1 MKGSL
6 FAVLA
11 LALVGANAQAERYIL
26 KNPTSS
32 LVTAQAIKSFEFGKD
47 KYVVVNAPRFSS
59 FEASL
64 SQSAEEVM
72 IDYKIGVPATR
83 PGKQVQDS
91 KGAWWWDEKPTKA
104 WHPGKMKYDE
114 LPADRDGRERIVA
127 VLDTGV
133 DYNHKALKDHVWT
146 NTKEIAG
153 NGVDDDGNGY
163 VDDVHGYD
171 FEGNDSDPMDGDAHG
186 THCAGVIAGG
196 LDDASGAR
204 GVAPGAKV
212 MAVRIIGNEQTGFM
226 SDAVEGIKYAV
237 DNGATV
243 LSNSWRVYR
252 SWSSYNPSDENVEL
266 MRKAIEYA
274 GSKGAVFVAAAGNE
288 SKNMDSMKDDPMW
301 PGGYEGLANLVVV
314 AASDADDQPAYFS
327 NYGIGHVMVAAPG
340 SDIISTVPGNKWQSM
355 SGTSMATPLVAGSI
369 ARGLGAGFGPEKAIA
384 KMMDTSLRSDSWKS
398 KVKAGGTIQLVDYL
412 RD

>member
-6 FAVLA
+6 LAVVA

-26 KNPTSS
+26 KNPNP
-32 LVTAQAIKSFEFGKD
+32 LVAAQGIKKFEFGND
-47 KYVVVNAPRFSS
+47 TYVVVNAPRFSGL
-59 FEASL
+59 EASL
-64 SQSAEEVM
+64 AESAEKVM
-72 IDYKIGVPATR
+72 VDYKIGLPAVQ
-83 PGKQVQDS
+83 PGKQKQDTA
-91 KGAWWWDEKPTKA
+91 GAWWWDDKPAKA
-104 WHPGKMKYDE
+104 WHPTKLKYDE
-114 LPADRDGRERIVA
+114 LPAERDGRERIVA

-133 DYNHKALKDHVWT
+133 DYNHKALKDHMWV
-146 NTKEIAG
+146 NTKEIPG
-153 NGVDDDGNGY
+153 NGIDDDGNGY
-163 VDDVHGYD
+163 VDDVYGYD

-186 THCAGVIAGG
+186 THCAGVIAGS

-212 MAVRIIGNEQTGFM
+212 MAVRIIGDEQTGFM

-252 SWSSYNPSDENVEL
+252 SWSSYNPSDENIEL

-274 GSKGAVFVAAAGNE
+274 GSKGAIFVAAAGNE
-288 SKNMDSMKDDPMW
+288 SKNMDNMKSDPMW
-301 PGGYEGLANLVVV
+301 PGGYEGLSNLVVV

-369 ARGLGAGFGPEKAIA
+369 ARGLSASFGPERAIA
-384 KMMDTSLRSDSWKS
+384 KMMDTSFRADVWKS

>member
-6 FAVLA
+6 LVIAA

-26 KNPTSS
+26 KNPTNS
-32 LVTAQAIKSFEFGKD
+32 LVTAQAIKTFEFGND
-47 KYVVVNAPRFSS
+47 TYVVVNAPRFSS
-59 FEASL
+59 LEASL
-64 SQSAEEVM
+64 GASAENVM
-72 IDYKIGVPATR
+72 VDQKIGIPADHA
-83 PGKQVQDS
+83 GKQKQDNE
-91 KGAWWWDEKPTKA
+91 GNWWWDDKPAKA
-104 WHPGKMKYDE
+104 WHPTKLKYAE
-114 LPADRDGRERIVA
+114 LPGDRDGRERIVA
-127 VLDTGV
+127 VIDTGV
-133 DYNHKALKDHVWT
+133 DYNHKDLKDHIWT
-146 NTKEIAG
+146 NPREIAN

-171 FEGNDSDPMDGDAHG
+171 FEGNDGDPMDGDSHG

-196 LDDASGAR
+196 VDAESGAQ

-212 MAVRIIGNEQTGFM
+212 MAVRIIGMEQTGFM

-288 SKNMDSMKDDPMW
+288 SKDMDRMVDDPMW
-301 PGGYEGLANLVVV
+301 PGGFEGLSNLIVV
-314 AASDADDQPAYFS
+314 AASDAKDQPAYFS

-340 SDIISTVPGNKWQSM
+340 SDIISTVPNNKYKSM
-355 SGTSMATPLVAGSI
+355 SGTSMATPLVAGSVARALSANYGPDRAI
-369 ARGLGAGFGPEKAIA
+369 AR
-384 KMMDTSLRSDSWKS
+384 MMETSLAGAAWKT
-398 KVKAGGTIQLVDYL
+398 KVKSGGTIQLTDYL

>member
-1 MKGSL
+1 MEGIFMKGSL
-6 FAVLA
+6 LAIAVLA
-11 LALVGANAQAERYIL
+11 LASANAQAERYIL
-26 KNPTSS
+26 KNPTNS
-32 LVTAQAIKSFEFGKD
+32 LVTAQAIKTFEFGND
-47 KYVVVNAPRFSS
+47 TYVVVNAPRFSG

-64 SQSAEEVM
+64 STSAESVM
-72 IDYKIGVPATR
+72 VDYKIGLPADVA
-83 PGKQVQDS
+83 GKQSQDHE
-91 KGAWWWDEKPTKA
+91 GNWWWDDKPTKA
-104 WHPGKMKYDE
+104 WHPTKLKYSE

-127 VLDTGV
+127 VIDTGV
-133 DYNHKALKDHVWT
+133 DYNHKDLKDHIWT
-146 NTKEIAG
+146 NAREIPN

-171 FEGNDSDPMDGDAHG
+171 FEGNDGDPMDGDAHG

-196 LDDASGAR
+196 MDAASGAQ

-212 MAVRIIGNEQTGFM
+212 MGVRIIGSEQTGFM

-288 SKNMDSMKDDPMW
+288 SKDIDRMGDDPMW
-301 PGGYEGLANLVVV
+301 PGGFEGLSNLIVV
-314 AASDADDQPAYFS
+314 AASDAKDQPAYFS

-340 SDIISTVPGNKWQSM
+340 S
-355 SGTSMATPLVAGSI
+355 
-369 ARGLGAGFGPEKAIA
+369 
-384 KMMDTSLRSDSWKS
+384 
-398 KVKAGGTIQLVDYL
+398 
-412 RD
+412 